1 MKSNSKG
8 YTVLAR
14 KYRPQ
19 TFSEVVGQQHVTQTL
34 QNAIK
39 QKRVGQGYLFI
50 GTRGVGKTTI
60 ARILSKALNCLS
72 SDEPVTEPCCTCENC
87 QSISAGSFLDV
98 IEIDGASNR
107 GIEEIRRLRDSV
119 AIAPVS
125 GRFKIYIIDE
135 VHMLTREAFNALLK
149 TLEEPPP
156 HVKFFFATTEPHKI
170 PATILSRVQK
180 FELKRINW
188 STLYNYVE
196 KIAESENVN
205 IDKAAI
211 TVVAKAGSGSVRDA
225 MSVLDQVIALAD
237 DEISEKVV
245 VGLLGWSQQDVF
257 VNLNN
262 AIISQDIEKA
272 LEVVRR
278 VIEKGSDPE
287 QFILGMLQFLRNVMV
302 VKSVKTPKT
311 LIEESPE
318 FIEILKETA
327 GNYSLEQLIYSID
340 ILMELIPRLEATEAK
355 QTALELAVMKLLY
368 ARRQVSVDDIFSRL
382 ELLENG
388 SVINEQE
395 IKVKEQRLE
404 VGKKKTEDG
413 GQNVAQASRLEES
426 TEQKL
431 EPEPPKDL
439 DELWKEFLKNLENN
453 DHKLFSILNQGNAVI
468 QGQDSVQL
476 VYKPVDEMCY
486 EAVSSDK
493 VSSEVKKKFLDSF
506 NKNMNLSAVL
516 EKQEVEVSEVS
527 TIGDSQSSNEK
538 IVEKIKNNDGVK
550 SALELFPG
558 SKFEGVEE

>member
-19 TFSEVVGQQHVTQTL
+19 TFGEVVGQEHVTTTL

-72 SDEPVTEPCCTCENC
+72 ADEPVPEPCCTCENC
-87 QSISAGSFLDV
+87 KSISEGSFLDV

-188 STLYNYVE
+188 NTLYNYVE
-196 KIAESENVN
+196 KIAKEENVD

-237 DEISEKVV
+237 DKISENVV
-245 VGLLGWSQQDVF
+245 VGLLGWSEQDVF
-257 VNLNN
+257 INLNN

-272 LEVVRR
+272 LDVVRR

-302 VKSVKTPKT
+302 VKSVKTPED
-311 LIEESPE
+311 LIEEAPE
-318 FIEILKETA
+318 FIELLKKTA
-327 GNYSLEQLIYSID
+327 DNYSVEQLIYSID

-355 QTALELAVMKLLY
+355 QTALELAVLKLLY

-388 SVINEQE
+388 SVISERKTEGGGQ
-395 IKVKEQRLE
+395 
-404 VGKKKTEDG
+404 KTEDRE
-413 GQNVAQASRLEES
+413 QNVAQASRLEEVA
-426 TEQKL
+426 EQKTEKPKSL
-431 EPEPPKDL
+431 E
-439 DELWKEFLKNLENN
+439 ELWREFLKNLENN
-453 DHKLFSILNQGNAVI
+453 DNKLFSILECANAI
-468 QGQDSVQL
+468 FKDQDTIQL
-476 VYKPVDEMCY
+476 V
-486 EAVSSDK
+486 
-493 VSSEVKKKFLDSF
+493 
-506 NKNMNLSAVL
+506 
-516 EKQEVEVSEVS
+516 
-527 TIGDSQSSNEK
+527 
-538 IVEKIKNNDGVK
+538 
-550 SALELFPG
+550 
-558 SKFEGVEE
+558 

>member
-1 MKSNSKG
+1 MKAKG

-19 TFSEVVGQQHVTQTL
+19 TFKEVVGQQHVTTTL

-72 SDEPVTEPCCTCENC
+72 SDEPVTEPCCKCENC
-87 QSISAGSFLDV
+87 LSISEGSFLDV

-188 STLYNYVE
+188 NTLYNYVE
-196 KIAESENVN
+196 KIAKEENVD

-237 DEISEKVV
+237 DKISEEEV
-245 VGLLGWSQQDVF
+245 VGLLGWSDQEVF
-257 VNLNN
+257 INLNK
-262 AIISQDIEKA
+262 AIVGQNIEEA

-287 QFILGMLQFLRNVMV
+287 QFILGMLQFLRNIMV
-302 VKSVKTPKT
+302 AKSVSDPKSV
-311 LIEESPE
+311 IEESPE
-318 FIEILKETA
+318 FIELLKKTTDD
-327 GNYSLEQLIYSID
+327 YSLEQLIYSID

-368 ARRQVSVDDIFSRL
+368 ARKQVSVDDIFSRL
-382 ELLENG
+382 ESLENG
-388 SVINEQE
+388 SVMEKE
-395 IKVKEQRLE
+395 RAKVRDLGKVSAEKDIEGAGQKATPVPQPEE
-404 VGKKKTEDG
+404 VAAPK
-413 GQNVAQASRLEES
+413 
-426 TEQKL
+426 
-431 EPEPPKDL
+431 PEPKLL
-439 DELWKEFLKNLENN
+439 DELWKEFLGNIKNN
-453 DHKLFSILNQGNAVI
+453 DNKLFSILNKGTVI
-468 QGQDSVQL
+468 IQDQDSIQL
-476 VYKPVDEMCY
+476 VYKSENEMCY
-486 EAVSSDK
+486 EAVLSTK
-493 VSSEVKKKFLDSF
+493 VSSEIKKKFLDSF
-506 NKNMNLSAVL
+506 NKNLKISAIIEKSEKNISTSSIT
-516 EKQEVEVSEVS
+516 EKQKC
-527 TIGDSQSSNEK
+527 SNAE
-538 IVEKIKNNDGVK
+538 IVEKFRNNDGVK
-550 SALELFPG
+550 TALELFPG
-558 SKFEGVEE
+558 SKFEGVEH